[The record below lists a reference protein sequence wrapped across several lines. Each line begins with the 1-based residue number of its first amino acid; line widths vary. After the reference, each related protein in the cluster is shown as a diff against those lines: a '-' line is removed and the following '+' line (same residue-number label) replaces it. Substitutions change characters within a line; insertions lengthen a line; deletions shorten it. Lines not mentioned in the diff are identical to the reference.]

1 MPPSTDGA
9 HAGTPLARAS
19 SRRMAPRG
27 ARSVARGGRSTAP
40 RFMGA
45 QRVLR
50 SRGGAPA
57 LRADVRGGGF
67 MAAVAAAGDPAWGV
81 ER

>member
-19 SRRMAPRG
+19 SRRMAP
-27 ARSVARGGRSTAP
+27 RGGRSTAP